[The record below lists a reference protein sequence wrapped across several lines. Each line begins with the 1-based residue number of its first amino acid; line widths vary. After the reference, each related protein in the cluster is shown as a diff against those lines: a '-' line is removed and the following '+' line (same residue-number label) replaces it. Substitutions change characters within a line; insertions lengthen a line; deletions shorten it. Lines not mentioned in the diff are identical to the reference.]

1 MIHALK
7 AGCKAILEAN
17 EGQSVGSPVINP
29 DSTILPQTS
38 HSREVI
44 LFTHEPDI
52 SGDITMTSDFPTIN
66 DDDDLTF
73 EPSGIIY
80 F

>member
-1 MIHALK
+1 MD
-7 AGCKAILEAN
+7 
-17 EGQSVGSPVINP
+17 P
-29 DSTILPQTS
+29 DSTILPQIS

-44 LFTHEPDI
+44 FFMNEPDI